1 MLGYVED
8 EEGNCGLY
16 LGNEE
21 GRGRKRDHD
30 SFLPIQQVAKEAEVP
45 ERYKKARHSVLRH
58 TLDFLLSWQTYAH
71 LATDFMKSWGTYA
84 QLAGNFQY
92 MKTSPLE
99 ILQVNTETLSL
110 W

>member
-16 LGNEE
+16 LGDEE

-58 TLDFLLSWQTYAH
+58 IRFPAL
-71 LATDFMKSWGTYA
+71 M
-84 QLAGNFQY
+84 GNLCQFGY
-92 MKTSPLE
+92 
-99 ILQVNTETLSL
+99 
-110 W
+110 